1 MTAEELGWGITVEAK
16 LVVEAELKA
25 PGKNWQWNWECSV
38 SLMRTAKP
46 FRETITPLTRAETLS
61 MKAMMSLARIARL
74 LTEALSFQVL
84 GFLR

>member
-1 MTAEELGWGITVEAK
+1 M
-16 LVVEAELKA
+16 
-25 PGKNWQWNWECSV
+25 V

-46 FRETITPLTRAETLS
+46 LRETITPLTRAETLS

-74 LTEALSFQVL
+74 LTEALSLQVL